1 MSAPLAFVGAGSL
14 GQAFAGRL
22 AADRQPAT
30 LLGTPASVDRLCAAG
45 RIALRGQVEHD
56 VPVGPP
62 PAPAGTVGLTADPA
76 RLPPGAGL
84 VFLTKGGQLAAA
96 IAQVHSAAGDQVGWV
111 AGFQNGLAK
120 DDLLAAAFG
129 RERLVGGATILGAQR
144 ESDGTVTVTSLGM
157 TYLGEMAGGGSARV
171 DAAVAALAAAG
182 IPVEAAPDIRSVL
195 WSKACN
201 AAGIFG
207 VSVLTR
213 ASAPRL
219 LSSPSLIR
227 AYLPLVRETAALAA
241 ADGVQVGDYAGF
253 PIRTYVERS
262 DDQTIA
268 ALTARPP
275 LPAVPGRE
283 TLPSM
288 TQDLLAGRP
297 LEVETVF
304 GDLLARAAAHGLAV
318 PNLALVTN
326 LLRGINETLT
336 REEHG
341 G

>member
-1 MSAPLAFVGAGSL
+1 MTAPLAFVGAGSL
-14 GQAFAGRL
+14 GQAFAGLL
-22 AADRQPAT
+22 AVDRQPVT
-30 LLGTPASVDRLCAAG
+30 LLGTPASVDRLRAAG
-45 RIALRGQVEHD
+45 HIALRGQVEHD
-56 VPVGPP
+56 VRVAPP
-62 PAPAGTVGLTADPA
+62 PAPAGTVGLTADA
-76 RLPPGAGL
+76 AQLPPGAGL
-84 VFLTKGGQLAAA
+84 IFLTKGSQLADA
-96 IAQVHSAAGDQVGWV
+96 IAQVRAACDELAWV

-144 ESDGTVTVTSLGM
+144 ESDGTVTVTSRGM

-171 DAAVAALAAAG
+171 ETAVAALAAAG

-219 LSSPSLIR
+219 LSSPWLIR

-253 PIRTYVERS
+253 PIRTYVERP

-268 ALTARPP
+268 ALAGRPA

-288 TQDLLAGRP
+288 TQDLLAGRT

-326 LLRGINETLT
+326 LLRGINDMLGEA
-336 REEHG
+336 HG